1 MKKKLLFCAVLG
13 LLFTGFIPACKK
25 NNNSGGT
32 TTTSAAV
39 TALNCSAAILSST
52 GTINVAYTGTA
63 TVSYSGGNGV
73 TYTAGSAITSTGVTG
88 LTATLA
94 AGTLAS
100 GTGNIIYS
108 ISGTPTSAGIASFAI
123 SFGGQSCT
131 LALTVNAAVTTSCDT
146 QTGLAKLVCLCDAFK
161 ATLSSS
167 QISTLQLSYTF
178 ANIKTWSNL
187 PAAMSP
193 RLGIKMGTLT
203 SNQLAAAKAIVK
215 QMSGTVANEGWDE
228 VQQLWAADDYL
239 ATNGGGSTYGA
250 GNYYIAFFGTPATT
264 GQFEIMMTGHH
275 KTVANTYK
283 DGVLVGATPH
293 FAAVEPL
300 SFASGS
306 NTYSPINQERDAF
319 VTLLSSLSSTQLNS
333 AKSSSTFSD
342 ILLRPGVDWQ
352 FPASSSG
359 LQCNGLST
367 TQKDLL
373 LNVIKTYVT
382 DVDDAS
388 AASIL
393 STYTTELNN
402 TYILYSGT
410 ASINTRNDYFRI
422 DGPHVW
428 IEFSVQNGII
438 LSGVHFHSVW
448 RDRVSDYGTT
458 H

>member
-1 MKKKLLFCAVLG
+1 MKQKIIVCAVLG
-13 LLFTGFIPACKK
+13 LLIAGFIPACKK
-25 NNNSGGT
+25 NNTTGGT
-32 TTTSAAV
+32 TTTNATV
-39 TALNCSAAILSST
+39 TALNCAAATFSST
-52 GTINVAYTGTA
+52 ATINVAYTGTA
-63 TVSYSGGNGV
+63 TVSYSGGNGIS
-73 TYTAGSAITSTGVTG
+73 YTTGATIASTGVTG
-88 LTATLA
+88 LTATLS

-100 GTGNIIYS
+100 GTGNLTYNIT
-108 ISGTPTSAGIASFAI
+108 GTPTSSGTASFAI
-123 SFGGQSCT
+123 AFGGQSCT
-131 LALTVNAAVTTSCDT
+131 LALTVNAAATTSCDT
-146 QTGLAKLVCLCDAFK
+146 QTGIAKLVCLCDAFK

-178 ANIKTWSNL
+178 SNIKTWSNL
-187 PAAMSP
+187 PASMSP
-193 RLGIKMGTLT
+193 RLGIKMGDLNST
-203 SNQLAAAKAIVK
+203 QLAAAKAIVK
-215 QMSGTVANEGWDE
+215 QMSGTVANEGWEE

-239 ATNGGGSTYGA
+239 AANGGGSTYGA
-250 GNYYIAFFGTPATT
+250 GNYYIAFFGTPAMT

-283 DGVLVGATPH
+283 DGVLNGATPH

-300 SFASGS
+300 SFTSGGS
-306 NTYSPINQERDAF
+306 TYSPINQERDAF
-319 VTLLSSLSSTQLNS
+319 VAVLSSLSSTQLNT

-352 FPASSSG
+352 FPASSTG

-367 TQKDLL
+367 TQKDLV

-388 AASIL
+388 AATIL
-393 STYTTELNN
+393 STYTAELDN

-410 ASINTRNDYFRI
+410 TSINTRNDYFRI

-448 RDRVSDYGTT
+448 RDRVTDYGTT